1 MAQRSTEFRDY
12 VLDQLDM
19 ADRVGFARFFGGTG
33 LRADGLQFAM
43 IMGDTLYFCVD
54 DDLRADLNDAGGE
67 AFSYATKRRR
77 VTVGRY
83 VSVSE
88 DLLEDPE
95 GLQELA
101 QRAIAAARR

>member
-1 MAQRSTEFRDY
+1 MAQPSSEFRDH
-12 VLDQLDM
+12 VLDLLDM

-33 LRADGLQFAM
+33 LRADGVQFAM

-54 DDLRADLNDAGGE
+54 DDLRADLDAAGGA
-67 AFSYATKRRR
+67 AFSYATKRGR

-83 VSVSE
+83 MSVAE
-88 DLLEDPE
+88 DLLEDPD

-101 QRAIAAARR
+101 ERAVVAARR